1 MTYEKTIPK
10 CKDVGV
16 MFNSD
21 TEKKRET
28 ERKYFTKVIET
39 VQELGRQGIPL
50 QGDDGNENFSRI
62 LLLQGKDDPQVFKR
76 VRKNTD
82 PKLKRYT
89 HNQYQ
94 NEFID
99 IVAKHVLRLRLREIH
114 QSMFS
119 GLMADECTDF
129 SNKEQVSIC

>member
-50 QGDDGNENFSRI
+50 QGDDGNEIFSRI

-99 IVAKHVLRLRLREIH
+99 IVAKHVLRLRLMR
-114 QSMFS
+114 
-119 GLMADECTDF
+119 
-129 SNKEQVSIC
+129 N

>member
-1 MTYEKTIPK
+1 M
-10 CKDVGV
+10 
-16 MFNSD
+16 
-21 TEKKRET
+21 
-28 ERKYFTKVIET
+28 IET

-62 LLLQGKDDPQVFKR
+62 LLLQGKDDPQVCKR